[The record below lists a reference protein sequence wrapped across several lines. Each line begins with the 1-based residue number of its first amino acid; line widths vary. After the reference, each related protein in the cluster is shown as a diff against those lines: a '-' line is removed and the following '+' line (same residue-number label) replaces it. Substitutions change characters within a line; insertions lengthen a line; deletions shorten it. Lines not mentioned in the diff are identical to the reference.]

1 MLIEENNRKIK
12 GATAQDSTL
21 EQTSK
26 VWSDGTSHLNYKPCP
41 DELQKFIEGTNLD
54 ELVYWKLKEKLEKQS
69 STKQHE
75 ILKGVIAD
83 VERPL
88 FAIILSKTN
97 GNQSKAAELLGCNR
111 NTLHRKLKEF
121 LINPR
126 DVKKTTKSKSSKKG
140 FFAAVNSGL
149 AFKNIPLSESAE
161 V

>member
-12 GATAQDSTL
+12 GATAHDADMD
-21 EQTSK
+21 QTK
-26 VWSDGTSHLNYKPCP
+26 TWSERSSSLDYNACP
-41 DELQKFIEGTNLD
+41 DDFKKFIENTNLED
-54 ELVYWKLKEKLEKQS
+54 LVYWKLKEKLEKQAAH
-69 STKQHE
+69 KQNE

-88 FAIILSKTN
+88 FAIVLGKTN

-126 DVKKTTKSKSSKKG
+126 DIRKTMKKRSLKKD
-140 FFAAVNSGL
+140 FFAKGTSASAGL
-149 AFKNIPLSESAE
+149 NFHSPLE
-161 V
+161 